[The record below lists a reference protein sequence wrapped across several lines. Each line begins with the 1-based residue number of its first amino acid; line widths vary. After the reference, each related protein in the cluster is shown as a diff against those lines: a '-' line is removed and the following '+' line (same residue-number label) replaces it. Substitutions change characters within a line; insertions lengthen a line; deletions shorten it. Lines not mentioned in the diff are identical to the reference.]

1 MGKRSL
7 GTLLELGSE
16 GDMGIGDMAQLY
28 AVYPYASA
36 WKRVAQDFMPA
47 ADILLRMSSDVLVG
61 SKPSSCS
68 PGQCTRLQQITD
80 YMLMKKTMRLC
91 VAVLLVAAAA
101 LLVVYRAVN
110 RVPSADLPQYE
121 QVYRIFEDGGCLSCH
136 SADPELPFY
145 TKLPVAGKIVMKDVD
160 SGYRAYD
167 IRPFMDAL
175 KVNGE
180 VSEVDLAKIEKVV
193 LDDRMPMP
201 KYYLVHWGSSLT
213 AAKRDI
219 VLDWIRNERIAMHS
233 DALPENRAAE
243 PVRPID
249 QVVEVD
255 AAKAELGF
263 ALFHDPRLSVD
274 NTVSCA
280 TCHALETAGVD
291 NHQYSHGVDD
301 QLGGVNAP
309 TVYNA
314 VYNFVQF
321 WDGRAKTLADQAAGP
336 PLNPVE
342 MASPSF
348 DDIIAK
354 LEADKSFAKAFKAVY
369 PEGITEATITDA
381 IEEFERTLITPNSRF
396 DKWLRGDDSAITAD
410 ELEGYDL
417 FKKYDCATC
426 HVGKNLGGQSY
437 ELMGLRRH
445 YFADRGMELTI
456 EDNGRY
462 KETQLERDRHRF
474 KVPGLRNVEHT
485 WPYYHDGTRETLEDA
500 VRDMGRYQSGVE
512 LADAEVNK
520 ITAFLK
526 TLTGEYQG
534 KLLTNDTS
542 RDVIHDHDHEH

>member
-1 MGKRSL
+1 M
-7 GTLLELGSE
+7 
-16 GDMGIGDMAQLY
+16 
-28 AVYPYASA
+28 V
-36 WKRVAQDFMPA
+36 
-47 ADILLRMSSDVLVG
+47 
-61 SKPSSCS
+61 
-68 PGQCTRLQQITD
+68 
-80 YMLMKKTMRLC
+80 
-91 VAVLLVAAAA
+91 
-101 LLVVYRAVN
+101 VVYRVVN
-110 RVPSADLPQYE
+110 QVPSPELPQYE
-121 QVYRIFEDGGCLSCH
+121 QVYEIFEEGGCLSCH
-136 SADPELPFY
+136 SSDPKLPFY
-145 TKLPVAGKIVMKDVD
+145 ATLPVAGKIVMKDID

-175 KVNGE
+175 KVDGE
-180 VSEVDLAKIEKVV
+180 FSPVDLAKIEKVV

-201 KYYLVHWGSSLT
+201 KYYIVHWGSSLT
-213 AAKRDI
+213 EAKREI
-219 VLDWIRNERIAMHS
+219 VLGWILKERAEMYA
-233 DALPENRAAE
+233 DDLPESRAGE

-249 QVVEVD
+249 SALEVD
-255 AAKAELGF
+255 EAKAALGF

-342 MASPSF
+342 MASESF
-348 DDIIAK
+348 DQIIAK
-354 LEADKSFAKAFKAVY
+354 LKEDKKFVKAFNAVY
-369 PEGITEATITDA
+369 ADGLTEANITDA
-381 IEEFERTLITPNSRF
+381 IEEFERTLITPDSRF
-396 DKWLRGDDSAITAD
+396 DQWLRGDDSSLTAE
-410 ELEGYDL
+410 ELEGYEL

-426 HVGKNLGGQSY
+426 HVGQNLGGQSY

-445 YFADRGMELTI
+445 YFADRGLELTN

-485 WPYYHDGTRETLEDA
+485 WPYYHDGTRETLEEA
-500 VRDMGRYQSGVE
+500 VRDMAIYQSDVE
-512 LADAEVNK
+512 MTETEIDKVV
-520 ITAFLK
+520 AFLN
-526 TLTGEYQG
+526 TLTGKYQG

-542 RDVIHDHDHEH
+542 RDVIHDHDHDH

>member
-1 MGKRSL
+1 
-7 GTLLELGSE
+7 
-16 GDMGIGDMAQLY
+16 
-28 AVYPYASA
+28 
-36 WKRVAQDFMPA
+36 
-47 ADILLRMSSDVLVG
+47 
-61 SKPSSCS
+61 
-68 PGQCTRLQQITD
+68 
-80 YMLMKKTMRLC
+80 MKKLIRWC
-91 VAVLLVAAAA
+91 AVLLLVAAAVMV
-101 LLVVYRAVN
+101 VVYRAVN

-121 QVYRIFEDGGCLSCH
+121 QVYKIFEDGGCLSCH
-136 SADPELPFY
+136 SSDPELPFY
-145 TKLPVAGKIVMKDVD
+145 AELPVAGKIVMQDID

-167 IRPFMDAL
+167 MRPFMESL
-175 KVNGE
+175 KADGE
-180 VSEVDLAKIEKVV
+180 FSAVDLAKIEKVI

-213 AAKRDI
+213 PAKRQI
-219 VLDWIRNERIAMHS
+219 VLDWIRKERIEMYA
-233 DALPENRAAE
+233 DGLPEDRAAE

-249 QVVEVD
+249 KYIEVD
-255 AAKAELGF
+255 PAKVALGF

-291 NHQYSHGVDD
+291 NHQYSHGVND

-321 WDGRAKTLADQAAGP
+321 WDGRAATLAAQAAGP

-354 LEADKSFAKAFKAVY
+354 LQADKDFSKAFKAVY
-369 PEGITEATITDA
+369 PDGLTEANITDA

-396 DKWLRGDDSAITAD
+396 DKWLLGDDSALTAD
-410 ELEGYDL
+410 ELEGYEL
-417 FKKYDCATC
+417 FKQYDCATC
-426 HVGKNLGGQSY
+426 HVGQNLGGQSY
-437 ELMGLRRH
+437 ELMGLRKH
-445 YFADRGMELTI
+445 YFADRGLELTV
-456 EDNGRY
+456 EDNGRF
-462 KETQLERDRHRF
+462 KETQAERDRHRF

-485 WPYYHDGTRETLEDA
+485 WPYYHDGTRETLEEA
-500 VRDMGRYQSGVE
+500 VRDMGIYQSGVE
-512 LADAEVNK
+512 LTSDEVDK

-534 KLLTNDTS
+534 KLLTNNTS

>member
-1 MGKRSL
+1 
-7 GTLLELGSE
+7 
-16 GDMGIGDMAQLY
+16 
-28 AVYPYASA
+28 
-36 WKRVAQDFMPA
+36 
-47 ADILLRMSSDVLVG
+47 
-61 SKPSSCS
+61 
-68 PGQCTRLQQITD
+68 
-80 YMLMKKTMRLC
+80 MKKTLRWC
-91 VAVLLVAAAA
+91 AVLLLVAAAA
-101 LLVVYRAVN
+101 MVVVYRAVN
-110 RVPSADLPQYE
+110 RVPSADLPQAE
-121 QVYRIFEDGGCLSCH
+121 QVYKIFEDGGCLSCH
-136 SADPELPFY
+136 SADPEVPFY
-145 TKLPVAGKIVMKDVD
+145 AKMPVAGKIVMKDID

-167 IRPFMDAL
+167 IKPVMEAL
-175 KVNGE
+175 KTGE
-180 VSEVDLAKIEKVV
+180 QVGAVDLAKIEKVV

-213 AAKRDI
+213 SAKRNI
-219 VLDWIRNERIAMHS
+219 VLDWVRKERIAMYD

-243 PVRPID
+243 PVRPIARS
-249 QVVEVD
+249 VEVD
-255 AAKAELGF
+255 EAKAALGF
-263 ALFHDPRLSVD
+263 TLFHDPRLSVD

-291 NHQYSHGVDD
+291 NYQYSHGVND

-321 WDGRAKTLADQAAGP
+321 WDGRAATLAAQAAGP

-354 LEADKSFAKAFKAVY
+354 LEADKPFAKAFTAVY
-369 PEGITEATITDA
+369 PDGITEANITNA
-381 IEEFERTLITPNSRF
+381 IEEFERTLITPDSRF

-410 ELEGYDL
+410 ELAGYEL

-426 HVGKNLGGQSY
+426 HVGHNLGGQSY

-445 YFADRGMELTI
+445 YFADRGLELTV

-462 KETQLERDRHRF
+462 KETKIERDRHRF

-485 WPYYHDGTRETLEDA
+485 WPYYHDGTRETLEEA
-500 VRDMGRYQSGVE
+500 VMDMGRYQSGVE
-512 LADAEVNK
+512 LTSAEVDQ

>member
-1 MGKRSL
+1 
-7 GTLLELGSE
+7 
-16 GDMGIGDMAQLY
+16 
-28 AVYPYASA
+28 
-36 WKRVAQDFMPA
+36 
-47 ADILLRMSSDVLVG
+47 
-61 SKPSSCS
+61 
-68 PGQCTRLQQITD
+68 
-80 YMLMKKTMRLC
+80 MKKTVRLLT
-91 VAVLLVAAAA
+91 VLLLVAAAV
-101 LLVVYRAVN
+101 LVVVYRAVN

-121 QVYRIFEDGGCLSCH
+121 RVYRIFEDGGCLSCH
-136 SADPELPFY
+136 SADPKVPFY
-145 TKLPVAGKIVMKDVD
+145 ANFPVAGKIVMKDID

-167 IRPFMDAL
+167 MKPFMESL
-175 KVNGE
+175 KEDGE
-180 VSEVDLAKIEKVV
+180 FSAVDLAKIEKVV

-213 AAKRDI
+213 SAKRDI
-219 VLDWIRNERIAMHS
+219 VLDWIRNERIEMYA
-233 DALPENRAAE
+233 DNLPADRAAE

-249 QVVEVD
+249 QSIEVD
-255 AAKAELGF
+255 DAKAALGF

-274 NTVSCA
+274 NTVSCS

-291 NHQYSHGVDD
+291 NHQYSHGVND

-321 WDGRAKTLADQAAGP
+321 WDGRAATLAAQAAGP

-354 LEADKSFAKAFKAVY
+354 LKADREFSKAFNAVY
-369 PEGITEATITDA
+369 PDGLTEANITDA

-396 DKWLRGDDSAITAD
+396 DKWLLGDDSALTAD
-410 ELEGYDL
+410 ELNGYEL
-417 FKKYDCATC
+417 FKQYDCATC
-426 HVGKNLGGQSY
+426 HVGQNLGGQSY
-437 ELMGLRRH
+437 ELMGLRKH
-445 YFADRGMELTI
+445 YFADRGLELTV
-456 EDNGRY
+456 EDNGRF
-462 KETQLERDRHRF
+462 KETQDERDRHRF

-485 WPYYHDGTRETLEDA
+485 WPYYHDGTRETLEEA
-500 VRDMGRYQSGVE
+500 VRDMGIYQSGVE
-512 LADAEVNK
+512 LTSAEIDQ

-526 TLTGEYQG
+526 TLTGKYQG

>member
-1 MGKRSL
+1 
-7 GTLLELGSE
+7 
-16 GDMGIGDMAQLY
+16 
-28 AVYPYASA
+28 
-36 WKRVAQDFMPA
+36 
-47 ADILLRMSSDVLVG
+47 
-61 SKPSSCS
+61 
-68 PGQCTRLQQITD
+68 
-80 YMLMKKTMRLC
+80 MKKLVRWC
-91 VAVLLVAAAA
+91 AVLLLVAAAVMV
-101 LLVVYRAVN
+101 VVYRAVN

-121 QVYRIFEDGGCLSCH
+121 QVYKIFEDGGCLSCH
-136 SADPELPFY
+136 SADPKLPFY
-145 TKLPVAGKIVMKDVD
+145 AKMPVAGKIVMADID

-167 IRPFMDAL
+167 MKPFMDAL
-175 KVNGE
+175 KVDGE
-180 VSEVDLAKIEKVV
+180 MSAVDLAKIEKVV

-213 AAKRDI
+213 SAKRDI
-219 VLDWIRNERIAMHS
+219 VLDWIRNERIAMY
-233 DALPENRAAE
+233 DDGLPESRAAE
-243 PVRPID
+243 PVRP
-249 QVVEVD
+249 VELATAVD
-255 AAKAELGF
+255 AAKAALGF

-291 NHQYSHGVDD
+291 NHQYSHGVND

-342 MASPSF
+342 MASESF
-348 DDIIAK
+348 DQIIAK
-354 LEADKSFAKAFKAVY
+354 LDADKDFAKAFKAVY
-369 PEGITEATITDA
+369 SDGLTEANITDA
-381 IEEFERTLITPNSRF
+381 IEEFERTLITPNARF
-396 DKWLRGDDSAITAD
+396 DKWLRGDDSALTAD
-410 ELEGYDL
+410 ELAGYEL

-426 HVGKNLGGQSY
+426 HVGPNLGGQSY

-445 YFADRGMELTI
+445 YFADRGLELTH

-462 KETQLERDRHRF
+462 KETQIERDRHRF

-500 VRDMGRYQSGVE
+500 VRDMGIYQSGVE
-512 LADAEVNK
+512 LTSAEVDQ
-520 ITAFLK
+520 ITGFLK

-534 KLLTNDTS
+534 KLLTNDNP
-542 RDVIHDHDHEH
+542 RDAIHDHTIEH